1 MTYDPDV
8 IKRYE
13 AVAVASISD
22 AANQLGLQAT
32 MTHTIKPIFRS
43 KIAGPAVTVQ
53 EEPADGAGAPTH
65 ALEAIDG
72 ADAGSVVVIA
82 NGEVSDVAV
91 WGGLMTAGAHAR
103 RLAGAVLDGAVRDVE
118 EIERDFGFPVFARA
132 VSPNTT
138 VGRFRTVAKNVAVR
152 CGGVDVRPGDLVV
165 GDADG
170 VVVVPRERVDEVIG
184 RAEEIE
190 ERERKQTAAIKELG
204 SLVQAVEQ
212 FKRI

>member
-1 MTYDPDV
+1 MAYHPDV

-32 MTHTIKPIFRS
+32 MAHPIKPIFRA
-43 KIAGPAVTVQ
+43 KIVGPAVTVQ
-53 EEPADGAGAPTH
+53 EEPAEGAGAPTH

-72 ADAGSVVVIA
+72 AEPGSVVVIA
-82 NGEVSDVAV
+82 IGEEPDVAV
-91 WGGLMTAGAHAR
+91 WGGLMTAGAHMR
-103 RLAGAVLDGAVRDVE
+103 QLAGAVLDGAVRDVE

-138 VGRFRTVAKNVAVR
+138 VGRYRTVAKDVPIR
-152 CGGVDVRPGDLVV
+152 CGGVDVRPGDLVI

-170 VVVVPRERVDEVIG
+170 VVVIPREQVGEVID

-190 ERERKQTAAIKELG
+190 ERERKQTAAIKEMG
-204 SLVQAVEQ
+204 SLVKAVEQ

>member
-1 MTYDPDV
+1 MGYDPDV
-8 IKRYE
+8 IKRYQG
-13 AVAVASISD
+13 VAVASISD

-32 MTHTIKPIFRS
+32 MAHPIKPIFRA

-53 EEPADGAGAPTH
+53 EEPAEGAGAPTH
-65 ALEAIDG
+65 ALEAIDR
-72 ADAGSVVVIA
+72 AQPGSIVVIA
-82 NGEVSDVAV
+82 NGEEPDVAL
-91 WGGLMTAGAHAR
+91 WGGLMTAGAHMR
-103 RLAGAVLDGAVRDVE
+103 QLAGAVLDGAVRDVE

-138 VGRFRTVAKNVAVR
+138 VGRFRTVANDVPIQ

-170 VVVVPRERVDEVIG
+170 VVVIPSERVSEVIE

-190 ERERKQTAAIKELG
+190 GRERKQTAAIKETG
-204 SLVQAVEQ
+204 SLAKAVEQ